1 MLVIIILKTTT
12 IAVLLVVVVVVIII
26 RIKAESYISS
36 SYVHTFYD
44 FKLFA
49 YFLYPNL

>member
-12 IAVLLVVVVVVIII
+12 IAVLLVVVVVIII